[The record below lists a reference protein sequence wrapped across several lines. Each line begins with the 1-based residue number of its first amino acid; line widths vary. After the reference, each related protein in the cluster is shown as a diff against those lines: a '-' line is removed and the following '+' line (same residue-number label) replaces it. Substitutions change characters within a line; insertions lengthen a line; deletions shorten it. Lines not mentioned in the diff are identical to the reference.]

1 MTTSSTFSD
10 GTWPCPFQRFHC
22 CPDGEVGNKGIARL
36 ISHLKRLH
44 LSTDECKCVLR
55 EAISTDHGLYMAV
68 KETLKVFDQWLCWK
82 CMTLHAVSRACHPPD
97 GLVHF
102 AEGSDD
108 ISGYIIGI
116 SNPSNK
122 ESETK
127 VTEGL
132 VLDAELLDRV
142 FKVPITTVKSIPH
155 SCRLAFSQALITVL
169 YKVVAQPDSVD
180 AWIRLLL
187 FLRCTLQ
194 VCRPKNRQE
203 RRSENRKSLQ
213 QSFILKS
220 LATWGKDD
228 GITMLVNSMLDGS
241 GLESFGKGGGD
252 FLEEI
257 TIGLRESIENIVVC
271 GGPFFGDIQ

>member
-1 MTTSSTFSD
+1 MTTSSTSSD
-10 GTWPCPFQRFHC
+10 GIWPCPFRRFHC
-22 CPDGEVGNKGIARL
+22 CPDGVVGNKRIARL

-44 LSTDECKCVLR
+44 LSIDERKCVLR

-68 KETLKVFDQWLCWK
+68 EDTLKLFDQWLCGK
-82 CMTLHAVSRACHPPD
+82 CMTLHAVSRACHHPD

-102 AEGSDD
+102 AEGSNDM
-108 ISGYIIGI
+108 SGYIVGI

-132 VLDAELLDRV
+132 VLDTELLDCA

-155 SCRLAFSQALITVL
+155 GCRLAFYQALITAL

-180 AWIRLLL
+180 AWVRLLL
-187 FLRCTLQ
+187 FPRCTLQ
-194 VCRPKNRQE
+194 LCRPKNRHE
-203 RRSENRKSLQ
+203 RWSGNRKSLQ
-213 QSFILKS
+213 QSSILKS

-228 GITMLVNSMLDGS
+228 RITMLVNSMLDGP
-241 GLESFGKGGGD
+241 GLESFGQGGGD
-252 FLEEI
+252 FLEER
-257 TIGLRESIENIVVC
+257 TTGNIQGQIYV
-271 GGPFFGDIQ
+271 